1 MIMDINQ
8 KQKMIKSADGEWNH
22 SIQYIYIYIY
32 IVCHPSKENA
42 AADAIS
48 HIAVTTHFL
57 KELCD
62 IQ

>member
-1 MIMDINQ
+1 MYDNGH
-8 KQKMIKSADGEWNH
+8 KSKTKNDKISRWRVE
-22 SIQYIYIYIY
+22 SSQYKYIY

>member
-22 SIQYIYIYIY
+22 PNINIYS
-32 IVCHPSKENA
+32 VCHPSKENA

-62 IQ
+62 TQ

>member
-22 SIQYIYIYIY
+22 HNINVYIA
-32 IVCHPSKENA
+32 CRPSKENA